1 MNDSSGL
8 RDRLVG
14 LLEEVHPDPALRI
27 ENGTSLIR
35 SGAIDSL
42 GLFRLALW
50 IENETRTRLDLGSLD
65 PSRDW
70 DTVSDILDFVA
81 RHRIP

>member
-1 MNDSSGL
+1 MNDASDL
-8 RDRLVG
+8 RNMLLR
-14 LLEEVHPDPALRI
+14 LLEDVHPDPDIRI
-27 ENGTSLIR
+27 GNGTSLIR
-35 SGAIDSL
+35 SGAIDSM

-50 IENETRTRLDLGSLD
+50 IENETRTKLDMASLD

-81 RHRIP
+81 RHRAP